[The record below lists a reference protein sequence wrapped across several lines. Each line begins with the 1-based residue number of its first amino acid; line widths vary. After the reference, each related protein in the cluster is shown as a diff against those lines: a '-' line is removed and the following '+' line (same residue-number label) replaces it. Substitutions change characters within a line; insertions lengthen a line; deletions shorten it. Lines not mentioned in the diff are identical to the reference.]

1 MGLGTK
7 EEKKMCRLKIA
18 GKVKGAG
25 QVFTAE
31 EKMIEKK
38 IARERHEQRQGE

>member
-7 EEKKMCRLKIA
+7 EEKKLCRLKIA

-31 EKMIEKK
+31 EKNDRKENSK
-38 IARERHEQRQGE
+38 RET